1 MAKRVRLL
9 IYEASPE
16 RLVQQRLHE
25 YVKGDRIYN
34 DLRITSIDLDPTRM
48 TLRELLR
55 LFWTETA
62 QRAKDGT
69 LWPQ

>member
-16 RLVQQRLHE
+16 RLAQQRLHE

-34 DLRITSIDLDPTRM
+34 DLRITSIELDPTRM
-48 TLRELLR
+48 TLRELFR

-62 QRAKDGT
+62 HRAKDGT